1 MKKGLRILLKTSVI
15 TICTL
20 IVLMVVAAILLNTD
34 SMQNKI
40 MQYAVGALKEDL
52 KTEVSIGHVSVDV
65 RKQHVNLHK
74 LTVDDRS
81 GRKMLQMENLAVG
94 FDLHAL
100 LHKEIVVTKAQIDG
114 LKAFLYKQAPDST
127 ANYQFLIDAFKSKK
141 SEQDSMSTTKKHPLK
156 YKLGRATIDI
166 DTLCYITD
174 NGQPVQD
181 ANNPNGKFFDAGHL
195 NLQAGMLIH
204 LKDIDNDQFKAELS
218 RCYIKNKGVGK
229 KEAKIHLA
237 ANVTYKAKDATI
249 DIDTLEYFTNNGQP
263 RQDLNKPYSK
273 FIDPGHLN
281 LQAGMRIHL
290 KDFSKDQFKAE
301 LSRCHVKNHGSGKKV
316 AKIHLAGKV
325 NYKAKKASIDID
337 TLGYVTN
344 NGLPRRNTGKPRR
357 GAFDAGHLNLLLKAH
372 VDLSNIDKEGFDVT
386 VTNCSGVDSDSGLK
400 LTGLQLKGK
409 KTNEHLQLSNIVIRL
424 PKTKLTMA
432 SADIMLPKKSIGR
445 KLSYHTPMLKGT
457 TQLKDISQAFAPTLK
472 DFVVPLQ
479 LQCSVSGDDD
489 NMHFGN
495 VRVGTTDQQLHI
507 EASGNIDHLKG
518 KHLLHVHFDVDK
530 MTALKGT
537 PERIIN
543 QFQVKKFM
551 MKQLNTLGHIEYK
564 GQFDVLWRKET
575 FSGILNTEMG
585 AMNVDLEIDDQNKYL
600 IGSVSTDDLQLG
612 QAIGNKQLG
621 KIVSRARFKF
631 DISKV
636 RTGQMR
642 KEKGGKLPIGNVE
655 AEVLEGHYSHFSVH
669 NVSATINSDG
679 AVASGM
685 VVDHGNFI
693 DLSCSFSFTDTND
706 MEKIHIKP
714 GISLHRKNKDVKNY
728 AIEKE
733 KKEQEKLEKKAKKE
747 QEKKEE
753 KEKKELEKKEKKE
766 KKELEKKEK
775 RERKEQAKKEKKEAQ
790 QKD

>member
-249 DIDTLEYFTNNGQP
+249 DIDTL
-263 RQDLNKPYSK
+263 
-273 FIDPGHLN
+273 
-281 LQAGMRIHL
+281 
-290 KDFSKDQFKAE
+290 
-301 LSRCHVKNHGSGKKV
+301 
-316 AKIHLAGKV
+316 
-325 NYKAKKASIDID
+325 
-337 TLGYVTN
+337 GYVTN

-409 KTNEHLQLSNIVIRL
+409 KTKEHLQLSNIVIRL

-432 SADIMLPKKSIGR
+432 SADITLPKKSIGR

-551 MKQLNTLGHIEYK
+551 MKQLNTLGRIEYK
-564 GQFDVLWRKET
+564 GRFDVLWRKET

-693 DLSCSFSFTDTND
+693 DLSCSFSFSDTND

-753 KEKKELEKKEKKE
+753 KEKKELEKKEKKK
-766 KKELEKKEK
+766 KKELKKKEK
-775 RERKEQAKKEKKEAQ
+775 KERKEQAKKEKKEAQ